1 MKKEVFLTPH
11 EAAELLHV
19 TVQSIRRY
27 CDEGKIPCIITPG
40 GHRRIKK
47 SDLDTFIGS
56 GVATPETEKN

>member
-1 MKKEVFLTPH
+1 MTKEIYLSPQ

-27 CDEGKIPCIITPG
+27 CDKGTIPCVTTIG

-47 SDLDTFIGS
+47 SDIEVFINK
-56 GVATPETEKN
+56 EQ